1 MTGNSLI
8 CMILQSGFENS
19 PGNVAIIGDDVNS
32 DLGDGAEEL
41 GLHRFLGK
49 ARLSTSEPRLY

>member
-1 MTGNSLI
+1 
-8 CMILQSGFENS
+8 MILQSGFEDS

-41 GLHRFLGK
+41 DLHRFLGK
-49 ARLSTSEPRLY
+49 TRLKTSDSRLD